1 MDMQRRKFAKLSG
14 AIAATA
20 MLPQAFAQSTYP
32 NKTIRLIIP
41 FAPGGGTDIVGRVI
55 ANKLGEALGQTVVVE
70 NKGGG
75 NGTIGAD
82 AVAKSAPDGY
92 TLSMVTASHSVNVTL
107 QGNKHPYDFLRDLAP
122 ITQITSQPY
131 VLVVNPD
138 LPVKNLMDLIAL
150 AKAKPNSL
158 NFGSSGPGG
167 LSHLSGELF
176 AALAKIK
183 MTHVPYK
190 GGAPAL
196 ADVVAGQIQ
205 MLFSTRL
212 QAQAFISAGRLRQ
225 LAVTTST
232 RSAAAPEVLTM
243 AEAGVPGYEVSG
255 WYGIVAP
262 GATPKP
268 IIDRLNREILTIL
281 KMADVRE
288 KMATDGSEPVGTTPA
303 QFGAH
308 LKNEV
313 EKWRKVIQEAHITA

>member
-1 MDMQRRKFAKLSG
+1 MDMQRRKFAKLGG
-14 AIAATA
+14 AIATTA

-32 NKTIRLIIP
+32 NKSIRLIIP

-55 ANKLGEALGQTVVVE
+55 ANRLGEALGQTVVVE
-70 NKGGG
+70 NKAGG

-107 QGNKHPYDFLRDLAP
+107 QGNKHPYDFLHDLAP

-150 AKAKPNSL
+150 AKAKPNSM

-176 AALAKIK
+176 ASLAKIK

-232 RSAAAPEVLTM
+232 RSAAAPEVPTM

-308 LKNEV
+308 LKTEV